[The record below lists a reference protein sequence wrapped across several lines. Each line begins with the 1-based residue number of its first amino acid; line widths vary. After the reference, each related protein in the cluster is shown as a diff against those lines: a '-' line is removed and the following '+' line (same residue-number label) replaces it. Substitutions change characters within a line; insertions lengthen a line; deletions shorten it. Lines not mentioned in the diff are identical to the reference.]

1 MAGRQN
7 IPLVNEALV
16 KHGNGDDCDCS
27 KKVRKSAGRLLDGF
41 VTSLID
47 TIKLKNSGKYI
58 SLGVIVVVI
67 YFFYKFLQAHN
78 YSQESMQLVIP
89 YLGNLATLV
98 FGSIAG
104 VRGVSKIVDKIND
117 FKTLQGTLTNEKP
130 KEE

>member
-1 MAGRQN
+1 MAGKQN
-7 IPLVNEALV
+7 IPLVNEALM
-16 KHGNGDDCDCS
+16 HNRDDCDCS
-27 KKVRKSAGRLLDGF
+27 KKVKRSAGRLLDGLI
-41 VTSLID
+41 TSIID

-58 SLGVIVVVI
+58 SLGVIVVVVF
-67 YFFYKFLQAHN
+67 FFYKFLSTHN

-104 VRGVSKIVDKIND
+104 VKGASKIIEKISD
-117 FKTLQGTLTNEKP
+117 FKNLQGALKDEKP